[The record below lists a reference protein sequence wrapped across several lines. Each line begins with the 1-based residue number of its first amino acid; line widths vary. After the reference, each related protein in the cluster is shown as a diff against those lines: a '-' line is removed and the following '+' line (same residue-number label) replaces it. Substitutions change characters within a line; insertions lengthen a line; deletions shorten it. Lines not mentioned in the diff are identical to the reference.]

1 MNEKV
6 PKEKLRQ
13 VYADI
18 LRGRSNRFDVTYGKV
33 FIKHLTVWDTE
44 LLDERREEYFVQA
57 EQSGLP
63 NNKERMGML
72 LEEGTWTQKNEDR
85 QKEQE
90 RFILMMGETKKK
102 MLLKSEKDALQ
113 LDIERAEKE
122 VDKLIAEKSQLFGLT
137 SEIYADKKI
146 NDYYIYLT
154 LYKDEEC
161 LGGLFTE
168 EEFDE
173 LSDIELSRLV
183 NIYNGASSNFSEL
196 NMKRIALSS
205 FFLNNYHL
213 CKDNPFIFFGKPV
226 VDLTYHQADLFAYGR
241 YYKHVLSEMKHPPS
255 ADIMQDPDKL
265 IELYEI
271 EKNQEERGGGKDHT
285 GVASTIVGAT
295 KEDLEALGM
304 TKDPHDSS
312 VVDLNEEIRKKG
324 GTLSMEDMIKLHGV

>member
-1 MNEKV
+1 MKKV

-18 LRGRSNRFDVTYGKV
+18 LRGRSDHTDVEYGKV

-44 LLDERREEYFVQA
+44 LLDEIREEHFIKA

-63 NNKERMGML
+63 SNKEKMKML
-72 LEEGTWTQKNEDR
+72 IEEGTWSEKKEQE

-90 RFILMMGETKKK
+90 SFISAMTETRGKL
-102 MLLKSEKDALQ
+102 LLKSEKTALQ
-113 LDIERAEKE
+113 KEINEAQEK
-122 VDKLIAEKSQLFGLT
+122 VDNSINEKSQLLGLT

-146 NDYYIYLT
+146 NDYYIFIT
-154 LYKDEEC
+154 LYKDKEC
-161 LGGLFTE
+161 TENLFSAT
-168 EEFDE
+168 EFDE
-173 LSDIELSRLV
+173 LSDVGLSRLV
-183 NIYNGASSNFSEL
+183 TIYNYASGCFGDN
-196 NMKRIALSS
+196 NMKRLALSS

-241 YYKHVLSEMKHPPS
+241 YYKHILSEMKQAPS
-255 ADIMQDPDKL
+255 PEIMQDPDKL
-265 IELYEI
+265 LELYEI
-271 EKNQEERGGGKDHT
+271 EKNQEERGGGKEGT
-285 GVASTIVGAT
+285 GIASTVVGAT

-312 VVDLNEEIRKKG
+312 VIDLNEEIRKKG
-324 GTLSMEDMIKLHGV
+324 GTLTMEEMIKLHGV